1 MAKRTRRVGNAND
14 IETSGFPA
22 GLNNILQVAAEVG
35 QRLES
40 VGISYC
46 VIGGV
51 AYQRWGEPR
60 QTVDVDAT
68 LFVGFGNEK
77 VVIDQV
83 LSLYE
88 SRIESPH
95 DFALQNRI
103 LLLQSK
109 LGTGIDLSLGGL
121 PFERRLIERSSVWE
135 IPRHGT
141 IRTCSSEDLVVL
153 KAFASRPQDWIDV
166 EKVIIRQ
173 GSRLN
178 RELVKQELQ
187 PLAELKEEPELVDQV
202 EKLLQ
207 KHLPPTSP

>member
-1 MAKRTRRVGNAND
+1 MAKRSKRLGTPKGID
-14 IETSGFPA
+14 PGSDQS
-22 GLNNILQVAAEVG
+22 GLNNLL
-35 QRLES
+35 LEAVDICRQLEG
-40 VGISYC
+40 VGIPYC

-51 AYQRWGEPR
+51 ACQRWGEPR

-68 LFVGFGNEK
+68 LFAGFGNEK
-77 VVIDQV
+77 FVIDQV

-88 SRIESPH
+88 SRIESPYE
-95 DFALQNRI
+95 FARQNRI

-121 PFERRLIERSSVWE
+121 PFEKRLIERSSVWD
-135 IPRHGT
+135 IPRHGK

-173 GSRLN
+173 GTRLN
-178 RELVKQELQ
+178 RKLIMEELQ
-187 PLAELKEEPELVDQV
+187 PLADLKEEPEIISQL
-202 EKLLQ
+202 EILLQ
-207 KHLPPTSP
+207 RHPNEN